1 MPFLFDEALSILLVL
16 ISNHIPNNMQQKEAV
31 VKEDNEAIVN
41 RKVIIQTLQ
50 EELKIYLTSFDIYQF
65 CYPFSRVP
73 ILR

>member
-41 RKVIIQTLQ
+41 RKVIIQTL
-50 EELKIYLTSFDIYQF
+50 
-65 CYPFSRVP
+65 
-73 ILR
+73 